1 MYGDLHD
8 IAAGE
13 FFTGYQHSDTEL
25 RITALK
31 HALSFAALAADE
43 DFIDHEVADVART
56 FYNFLKGNK

>member
-8 IAAGE
+8 TAAGE
-13 FFTGYQHSDTEL
+13 FSTGYQHSDTEL

-31 HALSFAALAADE
+31 HALSLVALADE
-43 DFIDHEVADVART
+43 NFIDHEVADVART